1 MWCLIEILRSRHVGL
16 PIRFLNIYKRPLLGT
31 PWICFTRTKV
41 QIVTQAFGVS
51 RQTCVCVRLIVCVW
65 GKVRVW
71 VCVCERERGKVCV
84 CVRVCVCARARILRL
99 QRQITRIV
107 RAVSTASCSE
117 SMTSRASNVPLIFT
131 TRISQPAATT
141 TIEPVWL
148 RSRHVGLPL
157 RSV

>member
-1 MWCLIEILRSRHVGL
+1 MPTHDDRILH
-16 PIRFLNIYKRPLLGT
+16 RPLLHL
-31 PWICFTRTKV
+31 
-41 QIVTQAFGVS
+41 
-51 RQTCVCVRLIVCVW
+51 CVCVCVCVCLGGCLWVFVWVGGWVRREGDGGGGLCVFVCVCLCVSSWISHYNIRACVW
-65 GKVRVW
+65 GGGGRGVFECV
-71 VCVCERERGKVCV
+71 VCVCV

-141 TIEPVWL
+141 TIEPV
-148 RSRHVGLPL
+148 
-157 RSV
+157 